1 MVRININY
9 NNNYNITIQFK
20 SFLENNI
27 KRLGVSTINTTVW
40 KK

>member
-1 MVRININY
+1 MVRIDINY

-27 KRLGVSTINTTVW
+27 KRSTINTTVW